1 MEKRISLKPDAAS
14 QGVGIDGRI
23 LCSIRQNAEGRG
35 TSVEN
40 VSVSDAVIE
49 EIVQRIV
56 AAARPYKV
64 ILFGSRARGEARP
77 GSDLDILVIQD
88 STEPRYRRSV
98 PLYAALADLPVEV
111 EVVVYTP
118 AEMEEWA
125 GVRQA
130 LVTTALREGRVLYE
144 RSA

>member
-1 MEKRISLKPDAAS
+1 
-14 QGVGIDGRI
+14 VG
-23 LCSIRQNAEGRG
+23 
-35 TSVEN
+35 N
-40 VSVSDAVIE
+40 VSVSDTVIE

-56 AAARPYKV
+56 AAAQPYKV
-64 ILFGSRARGEARP
+64 ILFGSRARGEARL

-88 STEPRYRRSV
+88 SDEPRYRRSA
-98 PLYAALADLPVEV
+98 PLYAALANLPVEV

-144 RSA
+144 RAA